1 MAGVVNMD
9 EIIKILDKI
18 EEMTTV
24 GQITIKSGDI
34 EIYVTKTT
42 QQTIHATPLPV
53 FSKASERIPTATKSN
68 TAPGQASEFQVKYA
82 RDLMAKVF
90 GEDEKGGL
98 DFLAHT
104 LEIPLSDVPEIEGWN
119 GLLSQDMV
127 GNIIDALSPMHKSK
141 RSDF

>member
-34 EIYVTKTT
+34 EISVTKTT

-68 TAPGQASEFQVKYA
+68 TVPGQASEFQVKYA

>member
-34 EIYVTKTT
+34 EISVTKTT
-42 QQTIHATPLPV
+42 QQTIHAAPLPV

-104 LEIPLSDVPEIEGWN
+104 LEIPLTDVPEIEGWG

-141 RSDF
+141 RSEF